1 MSNTSNNMAQVSK
14 MIDAGW
20 RVTGLW
26 KNDMGTYSATATNEN
41 KLRIKVAYEKW
52 CKLSASSTSVD
63 DEMNWESFYNHDEDE
78 VVTDD
83 FTPEQALVR
92 LAYKV
97 FGECEGV
104 EAKP

>member
-1 MSNTSNNMAQVSK
+1 MSKTSNNMAQVSK

-26 KNDMGTYSATATNEN
+26 KNGLGTYSAAATHENGQLIERAYAKWKAIPTAFP
-41 KLRIKVAYEKW
+41 I
-52 CKLSASSTSVD
+52 
-63 DEMNWESFYNHDEDE
+63 DEDDMHVSFFHGENE
-78 VVTDD
+78 VATDD

-104 EAKP
+104 EVQP

>member
-1 MSNTSNNMAQVSK
+1 MSTTSSNMAQVSK

-26 KNDMGTYSATATNEN
+26 KNEMATYSATATHEN
-41 KLRIKVAYEKW
+41 VALIDRAYAKW
-52 CKLSASSTSVD
+52 KAIPTAFPMD
-63 DEMNWESFYNHDEDE
+63 DDDIHDSFYHGENE
-78 VVTDD
+78 VGTDD

-97 FGECEGV
+97 YGECEGLEV
-104 EAKP
+104 QP